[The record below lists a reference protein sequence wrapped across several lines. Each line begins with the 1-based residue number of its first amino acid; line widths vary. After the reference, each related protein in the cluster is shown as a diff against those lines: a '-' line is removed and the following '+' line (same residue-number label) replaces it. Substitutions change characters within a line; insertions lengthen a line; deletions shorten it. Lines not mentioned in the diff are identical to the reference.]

1 MERSDKVFRIYT
13 KEKNSREL
21 FNVNLTKD
29 EVDKAM
35 GGNIFLDH
43 PDIDKESCVVIERE
57 EPFTYPTFS
66 DNNIRE
72 KTREELVEEGI
83 EIELQEGEVIQDKKL
98 VTFPKPSEY
107 HAWNGHEWIADLERA
122 KKEKRN
128 ELKEIRNQKI
138 EENIEVHGSVFQVRN
153 SDKENFD
160 DVELMMRTGEI
171 DENYQK
177 NWVLADNSIK
187 SFTAQQII
195 DVWKE
200 RTKRKD
206 KIFQEFG
213 ALSIK
218 LEKCDSV
225 QKVQKIIW
233 K

>member
-21 FNVNLTKD
+21 FNVNLTKE
-29 EVDKAM
+29 EVETVM
-35 GGNIFLDH
+35 NGNLFLDH
-43 PDIDKESCVVIERE
+43 SDIDKENCVVIERE

-98 VTFPKPSEY
+98 ITFPKPSEY

>member
-1 MERSDKVFRIYT
+1 MLIVHFYNNTEKVYSVYANSLKDVKDNPKAYYPQTTEDTIITLEDF
-13 KEKNSREL
+13 KHPVLEKGILRE
-21 FNVNLTKD
+21 
-29 EVDKAM
+29 M
-35 GGNIFLDH
+35 
-43 PDIDKESCVVIERE
+43 
-57 EPFTYPTFS
+57 
-66 DNNIRE
+66 
-72 KTREELVEEGI
+72 TREEMVENEIPVSLEEG
-83 EIELQEGEVIQDKKL
+83 EKVENKKL
-98 VTFPKPSEY
+98 IKLEKPSQF
-107 HAWNGHEWIADLERA
+107 HSWNGQEWIADLERA

>member
-1 MERSDKVFRIYT
+1 MLIVHFYDNTEKVYSVYANSLEDVKKNPKAYFPEVTENTIITLENFKYPIL
-13 KEKNSREL
+13 EKGILRE
-21 FNVNLTKD
+21 
-29 EVDKAM
+29 M
-35 GGNIFLDH
+35 
-43 PDIDKESCVVIERE
+43 
-57 EPFTYPTFS
+57 
-66 DNNIRE
+66 
-72 KTREELVEEGI
+72 TREELIENEVSIELEEGEKI
-83 EIELQEGEVIQDKKL
+83 ENKKL
-98 VTFPKPSEY
+98 IKFEKPSEY
-107 HAWNGHEWIADLERA
+107 HSWNGEEWIADLQRA

-171 DENYQK
+171 DENYKK

-187 SFTAQQII
+187 GFTAQQII

-206 KIFQEFG
+206 RIFQEFG

-218 LEKCDSV
+218 LEKCNSV
-225 QKVQKIIW
+225 EKVQKITW
-233 K
+233 E

>member
-1 MERSDKVFRIYT
+1 MFRIYT